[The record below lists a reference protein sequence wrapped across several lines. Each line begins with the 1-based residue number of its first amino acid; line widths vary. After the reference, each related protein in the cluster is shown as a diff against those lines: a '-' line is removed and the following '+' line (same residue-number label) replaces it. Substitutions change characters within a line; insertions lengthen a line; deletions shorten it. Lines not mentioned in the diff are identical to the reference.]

1 MTSWWGRKHLKSPAP
16 PLFNQPFIETQ
27 IKENFKIPR
36 HWPETG
42 ELPVQMAR
50 NAENVSIWW
59 RHHVYASV
67 ILFLACSC
75 ETYGSESSLR
85 ILEQFYH
92 FNPNKARVSAG
103 SVINP
108 MINMLHIKLTGLLM
122 TSTDIHLKHIACV
135 LKLML
140 VLGNTV
146 LWSTRLIIEAGTWPN
161 DNNSYLP
168 GNTFR

>member
-1 MTSWWGRKHLKSPAP
+1 
-16 PLFNQPFIETQ
+16 
-27 IKENFKIPR
+27 
-36 HWPETG
+36 
-42 ELPVQMAR
+42 
-50 NAENVSIWW
+50 
-59 RHHVYASV
+59 
-67 ILFLACSC
+67 
-75 ETYGSESSLR
+75 
-85 ILEQFYH
+85 
-92 FNPNKARVSAG
+92 
-103 SVINP
+103 

-168 GNTFR
+168 GNTVR